1 MLGFTNE
8 TLDVTFQMRSKP
20 LQVFFVV
27 NKVHCSDYVQS
38 HAHFVNSKQK
48 IVCDKRLPTLTFAQ
62 WFSSLIFGIFY
73 NQFSL
78 LNMVY

>member
-8 TLDVTFQMRSKP
+8 TLDVTFQIKSKP

-27 NKVHCSDYVQS
+27 NKVNCSDYVQS

-48 IVCDKRLPTLTFAQ
+48 IVCDQEAPNINFCTVVF
-62 WFSSLIFGIFY
+62 IFGFWH
-73 NQFSL
+73 L
-78 LNMVY
+78 L

>member
-8 TLDVTFQMRSKP
+8 TLDVTFQMKSKP
-20 LQVFFVV
+20 VQVFFVV

-38 HAHFVNSKQK
+38 HACFVNSKK
-48 IVCDKRLPTLTFAQ
+48 LPTLTFAQ

>member
-8 TLDVTFQMRSKP
+8 TLDVTFQMKSKP

-38 HAHFVNSKQK
+38 HAHFVHVTEHFNPNSKQK
-48 IVCDKRLPTLTFAQ
+48 IVCDQEAPNINFCKVVF
-62 WFSSLIFGIFY
+62 IFDFWH
-73 NQFSL
+73 L
-78 LNMVY
+78 L